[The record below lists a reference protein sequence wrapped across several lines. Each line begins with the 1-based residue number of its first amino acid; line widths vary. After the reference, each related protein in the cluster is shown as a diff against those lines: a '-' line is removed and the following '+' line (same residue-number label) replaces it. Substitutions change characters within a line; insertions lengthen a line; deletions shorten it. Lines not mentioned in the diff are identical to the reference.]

1 MAQANLPHPEERPKD
16 ASRRSRR
23 RPAAAPHDEG
33 AHNIDPAHSIDPLT
47 LARDLIR
54 RPSVTPRDEGAID
67 VLADRLEGLGF
78 ACHHLVFSEP
88 GTDDIV
94 NLYARIGASGRNF
107 CFAGH
112 TDVVPP
118 GNAESWSRA
127 PFAADIVEGKLIGR
141 GAADMKGAIAA
152 FAAAA
157 ARFLAERGSDFG
169 GSISLLITGDEE
181 GISINGTKK
190 VLDWL
195 KERGERLDAC
205 IVGEP
210 TNARTLGDMVKIGRR
225 GSLTGTLTVHGT
237 QGHTAYPHLADNAA
251 HRLVA
256 MLHAVTS
263 AALDEGTVHF
273 QPSTLQVST
282 IDIGNPTSN
291 VIPAEARAVFN
302 IRFNDRWTS
311 DALRRWLIETFD
323 AVGGRYD
330 LAIRVSGE
338 SFLTPPG
345 PVSEILTKAIAQVA
359 GRKPELSTTGGTSDA
374 RFIHAFCPV
383 AEFGLVG
390 LTMHKVDEQVDIA
403 DITRLSDIYK
413 SVLDLYFP
421 PS

>member
-1 MAQANLPHPEERPKD
+1 VTQRNHR
-16 ASRRSRR
+16 
-23 RPAAAPHDEG
+23 
-33 AHNIDPAHSIDPLT
+33 IDPVA
-47 LARDLIR
+47 LAGELIR
-54 RPSVTPRDEGAID
+54 RPSVTPRDEGAIEILAG
-67 VLADRLEGLGF
+67 VLENLGF
-78 ACHHLVFSEP
+78 TCHRLVFSEE
-88 GTDDIV
+88 GTADIV
-94 NLYARIGASGRNF
+94 NLYARLGTGGRNF

-118 GNAESWSRA
+118 GNAASWTID
-127 PFAADIVEGKLIGR
+127 PFAGTVLDGTLWGR
-141 GAADMKGAIAA
+141 GAADMKGAIAC

-157 ARFLAERGSDFG
+157 AQFRHERGSDFG

-195 KERGERLDAC
+195 KSRGERLDAC

-210 TNARTLGDMVKIGRR
+210 TNSQTLGDMVKIGRR

-237 QGHTAYPHLADNAA
+237 QGHTAYPHLADNPV
-251 HRLVA
+251 HRLVG

-263 AALDEGTVHF
+263 APLDSGTAHF

-282 IDIGNPTSN
+282 VDVGNPASN
-291 VIPAEARAVFN
+291 VIPAEARATFN
-302 IRFNDRWTS
+302 IRFNDAWTS
-311 DALRRWLIETFD
+311 DKLRTWLRDKFD

-345 PVSEILTKAIAQVA
+345 PVSDLLSTAIERIL

-374 RFIHAFCPV
+374 RFIHSFCPI

-390 LTMHKVDEQVDIA
+390 LTMHKVDERVEIA
-403 DITRLSDIYK
+403 DLTALTAIYK
-413 SVLDLYFP
+413 TVLDLYFP
-421 PS
+421 VA

>member
-1 MAQANLPHPEERPKD
+1 MISNTPPV
-16 ASRRSRR
+16 
-23 RPAAAPHDEG
+23 
-33 AHNIDPAHSIDPLT
+33 DPVA
-47 LARDLIR
+47 LAGELIR
-54 RPSVTPRDEGAID
+54 RPSVTPRDEGAIE
-67 VLADRLEGLGF
+67 VLAGVLEGLGF
-78 ACHHLVFSEP
+78 TCHRLVFSEA
-88 GTDDIV
+88 GTADIV
-94 NLYARIGASGRNF
+94 NLYARLGTGGRNF

-118 GNAESWSRA
+118 GNAASWTVE
-127 PFAADIVEGKLIGR
+127 PFAGTVVDGTLWGR
-141 GAADMKGAIAA
+141 GAADMKGAIAC
-152 FAAAA
+152 FTAAV
-157 ARFLAERGSDFG
+157 ARFRDERGGDFG

-195 KERGERLDAC
+195 TARGERLDAC

-210 TNARTLGDMVKIGRR
+210 TNAQTLGDMVKIGRR

-237 QGHTAYPHLADNAA
+237 QGHTAYPHLADNPV
-251 HRLVA
+251 HRLVR

-263 AALDEGTVHF
+263 EPLDAGTSHF

-282 IDIGNPTSN
+282 IDVGNPAAN

-302 IRFNDRWTS
+302 IRFNDGWTGERLQTW
-311 DALRRWLIETFD
+311 LRETFD

-345 PVSEILTKAIAQVA
+345 PVSDILSTAIERTL
-359 GRKPELSTTGGTSDA
+359 GRRPELSTTGGTSDA
-374 RFIHAFCPV
+374 RFIHAFCPI

-390 LTMHKVDEQVDIA
+390 LTMHKVDERVETA
-403 DITRLSDIYK
+403 DMAALTAIYK
-413 SVLDLYFP
+413 TVLDLYFP
-421 PS
+421 PA